1 MSPLGRGPLWTRARL
16 ERVMCLRF
24 GFAADQQPDTA
35 AAAASMEVSRRTVQ
49 RWLHAQH
56 GRSVAHIPTKRL
68 EQLIGL
74 LLPSEETLATE
85 AQQARY
91 ATKAIS
97 RLHLPHQM
105 GVLPA
110 WEKQRWLEPHLVVML
125 EIKVGHLRIRQLA
138 IGRQTPTKLTEMER
152 RGRVL
157 DQLVVPTRFHATVLV
172 HQLLTL
178 LHPWRFQAGPGQVT
192 QGFTTAWMDDAPDI
206 DLGGQPL
213 VRRRRAQRVTAPT
226 PAAPSTGEGAA
237 GAPPEEEPA
246 VPRAKHP
253 DYRVDPDRG
262 TSSTAAKRAQL
273 LDADVH
279 DARESDRAGL
289 RELDTMVE
297 GMAGLNRLQKDR
309 ERIFPRATT
318 AELGHRRMLRQLP
331 EASAVRVPLSA
342 RQRNERSKDRRAI
355 HQHLPLAQLRAQR
368 QLVTDPNRWQSV
380 NDQLSDHLG
389 DLQELPDAEQQRIR
403 RVDRSIQAYEKI
415 NDRGHVV
422 YTNVALPGYINA
434 QNVEGFIR
442 NNFEPGRRL
451 TFDRYTQATHQLH
464 ETRETLTSEEKAR
477 SGQVVTFEMETRRG
491 AYLGQSDKRDNTQ
504 HLLPRG
510 LEFEVVGVHQATYR
524 DPHGRRGRC
533 LVVQVRDVTPEP

>member
-1 MSPLGRGPLWTRARL
+1 M
-16 ERVMCLRF
+16 
-24 GFAADQQPDTA
+24 
-35 AAAASMEVSRRTVQ
+35 
-49 RWLHAQH
+49 
-56 GRSVAHIPTKRL
+56 
-68 EQLIGL
+68 
-74 LLPSEETLATE
+74 
-85 AQQARY
+85 
-91 ATKAIS
+91 
-97 RLHLPHQM
+97 
-105 GVLPA
+105 
-110 WEKQRWLEPHLVVML
+110 
-125 EIKVGHLRIRQLA
+125 
-138 IGRQTPTKLTEMER
+138 
-152 RGRVL
+152 
-157 DQLVVPTRFHATVLV
+157 
-172 HQLLTL
+172 
-178 LHPWRFQAGPGQVT
+178 
-192 QGFTTAWMDDAPDI
+192 
-206 DLGGQPL
+206 
-213 VRRRRAQRVTAPT
+213 
-226 PAAPSTGEGAA
+226 
-237 GAPPEEEPA
+237 
-246 VPRAKHP
+246 PRAKHP

-262 TSSTAAKRAQL
+262 TSSTASKRAQL
-273 LDADVH
+273 LDVDVH

-331 EASAVRVPLSA
+331 EPSAVRVPLSA

-355 HQHLPLAQLRAQR
+355 HQHLPLVQLRAQR
-368 QLVTDPNRWQSV
+368 QLVTDLDRWQSV

-389 DLQELPDAEQQRIR
+389 DLQEFPESEQQRIR

-451 TFDRYTQATHQLH
+451 TFDRYTQSTHQLH
-464 ETRETLTSEEKAR
+464 ETRESLTGEEKDR